1 MKKTITFLQW
11 KPKRDEMTDNF
22 VCRVKFS
29 VIDSDL
35 IGTPREIAS
44 NHQIVITITDILLS
58 RWRIP
63 GGLDFGITEEMVKVA
78 LQVLEEHITQKIK
91 TTPFLE
97 GELESVILNTENSP
111 EECPYN
117 ITNIQYPSKTT
128 FMVDLG
134 KQDSPKNVD
143 SQVKIEGNV
152 SGSTIIIG
160 NENRVQY
167 TESNNLSVGYE
178 KIERLMPA
186 LIKEMRDD
194 LKKYPAKREFVIL
207 KRGWIYNSSGTYLAY
222 YLDEHEDLE
231 GKLRV
236 LENLDLIREITYN
249 SVRRYVFQEKFVDYL
264 TGS

>member
-11 KPKRDEMTDNF
+11 YPKRDDSTDNF

-35 IGTPREIAS
+35 IGTPREVTS
-44 NHQIVITITDILLS
+44 NHQIVIKITDVLLS
-58 RWRIP
+58 KWRIP

-91 TTPFLE
+91 TAHLLAD
-97 GELESVILNTENSP
+97 ELESLTLKTENSP
-111 EECPYN
+111 EMCPYN
-117 ITNIQYPSKTT
+117 LANIQYPNKKT
-128 FMVDLG
+128 FIVDLG
-134 KQDSPKNVD
+134 QQDSQKNVD

-160 NENRVQY
+160 NENRVQN
-167 TESNNLSVGYE
+167 TEKSSLDASYE

-194 LKKYPAKREFVIL
+194 LIKYPTKREFVIL
-207 KRGWIYNSSGTYLAY
+207 RRGWIYSSSGTFLAY

-236 LENLDLIREITYN
+236 LENLDFIREITYN
-249 SVRRYVFQEKFVDYL
+249 SVRRFVFQEKFVDYL
-264 TGS
+264 TGL